1 MRIEKLEFNKIKV
14 TIYPVDLMDMNI
26 NIKNLK
32 PDSPQ
37 LHSFLSEVME
47 KIKEE
52 TGFNPY
58 SERTVVEASP
68 VGDCMV
74 LTVTTFSDRN
84 ENLKSSAKRKV
95 KAVLKNKVNRNNIYF
110 FESFDDMCDAISLL
124 SDDSLMCSSLY
135 KIENNFAISISS
147 IRENEAFLMREFATN
162 RDTHSLASEFLN
174 EHAQLIA
181 EGKKLVSMV
190 NGIKRLSSKE

>member
-14 TIYPVDLMDMNI
+14 TVFPVDLIDMNVSM
-26 NIKNLK
+26 KNLR

-37 LHSFLSEVME
+37 LHSFLSDIME

-74 LTVTTFSDRN
+74 LTVTKICEKKEDADRV
-84 ENLKSSAKRKV
+84 SKRNV
-95 KAVLKNKVNRNNIYF
+95 RAVLKKKAPKKRVYF
-110 FESFDDMCDAISLL
+110 FENFDDMCEAITQI
-124 SDDSLMCSSLY
+124 SDETLFNSVCYELDNKYALASALDSE
-135 KIENNFAISISS
+135 KEFGI
-147 IRENEAFLMREFATN
+147 MREFSSSC
-162 RDTHSLASEFLN
+162 DVHLLASDFLG
-174 EHAQLIA
+174 EHGKVIA
-181 EGKKLVSMV
+181 ESEKLVNMA
-190 NGIKRLSSKE
+190 NGIRGLIKN

>member
-74 LTVTTFSDRN
+74 LTVTTFSDKN
-84 ENLKSSAKRKV
+84 DNFKVTNKRKIR
-95 KAVLKNKVNRNNIYF
+95 AVLKKKTVENNIYF
-110 FESFDDMCDAISLL
+110 FENFNDMCNAISLL

-135 KIENNFAISISS
+135 KIENNFAISISL
-147 IRENEAFLMREFATN
+147 IKENEAFLMREFATN
-162 RDTHSLASEFLN
+162 RDTHTLATDFLN

-181 EGKKLVSMV
+181 KREKLVSMV
-190 NGIKRLSSKE
+190 NGIKKLSSKK

>member
-74 LTVTTFSDRN
+74 LTVTTFSDGN
-84 ENLKSSAKRKV
+84 DNFKISSKKRV
-95 KAVLKNKVNRNNIYF
+95 RAVLKNKTVKNSIYF
-110 FESFDDMCDAISLL
+110 FENFNDMCDAISLL

-147 IRENEAFLMREFATN
+147 IKENEAFLMREFATN
-162 RDTHSLASEFLN
+162 RDTHSLATDFLN

-181 EGKKLVSMV
+181 KGEKLLSMV
-190 NGIKRLSSKE
+190 NGIKKLSSKE

>member
-37 LHSFLSEVME
+37 LHSFLSDVME
-47 KIKEE
+47 KIRAE

-74 LTVTTFSDRN
+74 LTVTTFSDKN
-84 ENLKSSAKRKV
+84 DNFKISSKRRV
-95 KAVLKNKVNRNNIYF
+95 KAVLKNKNIKNSIYF
-110 FESFDDMCDAISLL
+110 FESFDDMCDAISQL
-124 SDDSLMCSSLY
+124 SDDSLISGALY
-135 KIENNFAISISS
+135 KIEDKYAVSITD
-147 IRENEAFLMREFATN
+147 IKENDVSLMREFASN
-162 RDTHSLASEFLN
+162 RDTHSLAADFLN
-174 EHAQLIA
+174 EHAELIA
-181 EGKKLVSMV
+181 KGESLLSMA
-190 NGIKRLSSKE
+190 NGIKKLISKE

>member
-37 LHSFLSEVME
+37 LHSFLSDIME

-74 LTVTTFSDRN
+74 LTVTTFSG
-84 ENLKSSAKRKV
+84 ENDNFKICGKRRV
-95 KAVLKNKVNRNNIYF
+95 KAVLKKKTTKSNIFF
-110 FESFDDMCDAISLL
+110 FEKFDDMCDALTQIS
-124 SDDSLMCSSLY
+124 DASLVGGALY
-135 KIENNFAISISS
+135 KIENKYALSFLEIK
-147 IRENEAFLMREFATN
+147 ENEAFLLREFAIS
-162 RDTHSLASEFLN
+162 RDNNQLARDFLC
-174 EHAQLIA
+174 EHAELIA
-181 EGKKLVSMV
+181 KDNKFLSMSQGIKKLSF
-190 NGIKRLSSKE
+190 KE